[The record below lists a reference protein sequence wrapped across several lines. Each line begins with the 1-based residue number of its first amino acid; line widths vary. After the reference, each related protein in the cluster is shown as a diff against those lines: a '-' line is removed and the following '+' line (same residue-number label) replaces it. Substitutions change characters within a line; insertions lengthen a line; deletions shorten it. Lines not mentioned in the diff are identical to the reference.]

1 MVRVTV
7 NTLTPRDVNRWSYQV
22 EVSESDGSGS
32 QTRHKVS
39 MDKEYYEK
47 ISNGIIGPEDFVKKS
62 FEFLSKRED
71 KDSILKEF
79 NLKQMCAGDG
89 SHQTEVDGKLTEGL
103 TNFAL
108 KGETF
113 H

>member
-1 MVRVTV
+1 MVRVIV
-7 NTLTPRDVNRWSYQV
+7 STLSPLDDNRWSYLV
-22 EVSESDGSGS
+22 EVTESDGSGS

-79 NLKQMCAGDG
+79 NIKQIREYFPEYE
-89 SHQTEVDGKLTEGL
+89 TEIKKDNT
-103 TNFAL
+103 
-108 KGETF
+108 
-113 H
+113 